1 MRIRNRN
8 RQKILVLSG
17 SLGDGHRQAARAIL
31 EAAGAGGPDVEAVV
45 VDLLEWTH
53 PRLHSVGKFLF
64 EQWVKKLPASYSYLF
79 RKTRG
84 DNTLSKLAK
93 GMQSYNLN
101 RMLELLH
108 EVKPTAVV
116 STFPLASA
124 AMSALKTRGLTDV
137 PFVTVVTDHTDHSFW
152 IYPLTDKYLVA
163 SERVR
168 EAFLRKG
175 VTGDRIEVT
184 GIPIGL
190 SYGQSADR
198 DGLRA
203 RHGLHRSLPTVLVM
217 GGGLGMIDEEFTD
230 MLKSPAFANDVQFIL
245 VCGRNRKLEQEL
257 KDEFRHAGSR
267 VLVTGFVDH
276 VHELMALSDL
286 IVTKPG
292 GLTTSEALAS
302 QLPMLLYQSQ
312 LGQEKDNAA
321 YLTGIG
327 AALEAGS
334 LSELSDLLA
343 TLLKDRSLLDAMKR
357 RAAMHRPKTPST
369 RVLQAVVDTRAFRL
383 PYWEESVL
391 PMYAEA

>member
-1 MRIRNRN
+1 LRNKD

-17 SLGDGHRQAARAIL
+17 SLGDGHRQAALAIL
-31 EAAGAGGPDVEAVV
+31 EAARAGRPDVDTIV

-79 RKTRG
+79 QKTRG

-93 GMQSYNLN
+93 SMQSYNLN

-108 EVKPTAVV
+108 EVKPTVVV
-116 STFPLASA
+116 STFPPAAA
-124 AMSALKTRGLTDV
+124 AMSALKTSGLTDI
-137 PFVTVVTDHTDHSFW
+137 PSVTVVTDHTDHSFW
-152 IYPLTDKYLVA
+152 IHPLTDKYLVA

-168 EAFLRKG
+168 EALLRKG
-175 VTGDRIEVT
+175 VADSRIEVT

-190 SYGQSADR
+190 SYGQSLDR
-198 DGLRA
+198 DGLRD
-203 RHGLHRSLPTVLVM
+203 RHGLHRALPTVLVM
-217 GGGLGMIDEEFTD
+217 GGGLGMIDGEFID
-230 MLKSPAFANDVQFIL
+230 MLKSPALANDVQFIL

-257 KDEFRHAGSR
+257 KDEFRHSGSR

-334 LSELSDLLA
+334 TSELSDLLSD
-343 TLLKDRSLLDAMKR
+343 LLKDRSLLDIMKR
-357 RAAMHRPKTPST
+357 KAAKHKPMMPST
-369 RVLQAVVDTRAFRL
+369 RVLQAILDTRTRRL
-383 PYWEESVL
+383 PYWEETVL

>member
-1 MRIRNRN
+1 MRNRDRV

-31 EAAGAGGPDVEAVV
+31 EAARTVRPDVETVV

-53 PRLHSVGKFLF
+53 PRLHSVGKFIF

-79 RKTRG
+79 QKTRG
-84 DNTLSKLAK
+84 DNALSKLAK
-93 GMQSYNLN
+93 SMQSYNLN
-101 RMLELLH
+101 RMLDLLH
-108 EVKPTAVV
+108 EVKPTVVV
-116 STFPLASA
+116 STFPLAA
-124 AMSALKTRGLTDV
+124 ASMSALKTNGLADI
-137 PFVTVVTDHTDHSFW
+137 PSLTVVTDHTDHSFW
-152 IYPLTDKYLVA
+152 IHPHTDKYLVA

-168 EAFLRKG
+168 EALLRKG
-175 VTGDRIEVT
+175 VAGGQIEVT

-190 SYGQSADR
+190 SYGQSVDR
-198 DGLRA
+198 EMLRD
-203 RHGLHRSLPTVLVM
+203 RHSLHRSLPTVLVM
-217 GGGLGMIDEEFTD
+217 GGGLGMIDEEFID
-230 MLKSPAFANDVQFIL
+230 MLKSPALAKNVQFIL

-267 VLVTGFVDH
+267 VFVTGYVDH

-334 LSELSDLLA
+334 MSELSDLL
-343 TLLKDRSLLDAMKR
+343 TELLKDRRLLDTMKHK
-357 RAAMHRPKTPST
+357 ATMHKPMTPST
-369 RVLQAVVDTRAFRL
+369 RVLQAILDTRTRRL
-383 PYWEESVL
+383 PYGEEIVL